1 MRTLGLS
8 PLELRSIIEKAF
20 LPLQCRC
27 EEAADSSLNVWVE
40 QQPDSGRMELVGKGV
55 GTQELRSSRDINDLI
70 ARLRK
75 QRNQSNQSNQNN
87 ATSRRH
93 AAS

>member
-1 MRTLGLS
+1 MSTLGLS

-27 EEAADSSLNVWVE
+27 EEAANGSLSVWVE
-40 QQPDSGRMELVGKGV
+40 SPETGRLELLGKDV
-55 GTQELRSSRDINDLI
+55 VTDRLHSSRDINDLI

-75 QRNQSNQSNQNN
+75 QRSQGN
-87 ATSRRH
+87 AASRRL

>member
-40 QQPDSGRMELVGKGV
+40 QQPDSGRMELVGRGV
-55 GTQELRSSRDINDLI
+55 GTQQLRSSRDINDLI

-75 QRNQSNQSNQNN
+75 QRNQNN
-87 ATSRRH
+87 ATSRRSF
-93 AAS
+93 AG